1 MGMML
6 QQERKMKMRK
16 AFSPGPDGVE
26 AARGRDGGTRLEGR
40 SPQAGDGP
48 PAGAMATRRRARLPI
63 EQVYD
68 YSSGAAVKD
77 VKIS

>member
-1 MGMML
+1 MPTAPG
-6 QQERKMKMRK
+6 
-16 AFSPGPDGVE
+16 APGPDGVE

-40 SPQAGDGP
+40 SPQAGGGP

-68 YSSGAAVKD
+68 YRRPQTTPPARSSTGLGHRR
-77 VKIS
+77 